1 MWYLYW
7 KQIRK
12 QLQELILRAK
22 QEYNTNYIAIIAST
36 QNNSES
42 WVDYSQHSVK
52 TSYLARHELEEIIR
66 SFRKYC
72 AYLEVYTDVEDFL
85 KAYYTGTLMVRP
97 TMIFETS
104 SKGIGRGRDALIPT
118 LCDLLHYPHLGSD
131 ATSCILCSSKF
142 QWTSILQGNRIP
154 VPESY
159 LFSHN
164 HWQSEP
170 PIGIKYILK
179 LNNECASIG
188 LSASNVM
195 IYDGKNLTEKAQQL
209 YKDYDQQVIA
219 QKFVSGYEVEVPVLV
234 NHHFQLALPPIGLSA
249 DGEMYHKDRFFDYDT
264 IFDDDYVLYD
274 FTQIMPAVAKNLQNT
289 ACQIIDLMDLSGYMR
304 IDFRVGADGTYYVI
318 DINNDP
324 CINSCGS
331 FRKSLELL
339 DIDPQDIA
347 GVLIGNR
354 ML

>member
-1 MWYLYW
+1 MYQA
-7 KQIRK
+7 QIK
-12 QLQELILRAK
+12 EQIQKLILRAK
-22 QEYNTNYIAIIAST
+22 ETFNTNYVAIIAST
-36 QNNSES
+36 QDHSGS
-42 WVDYSQHSVK
+42 WADYDQHSVK
-52 TSYLARHELEEIIR
+52 TSYLARHELEEIIA

-72 AYLEVYTDVEDFL
+72 IYVEVYTDVEDFL
-85 KAYYTGTLMVRP
+85 KAYYTAAMAVQP

-131 ATSCILCSSKF
+131 ATSCILCSSKY
-142 QWTSILQGNRIP
+142 QWASILQGNGLP
-154 VPESY
+154 VPKSY

-164 HWQSEP
+164 HWQTEP
-170 PIGIKYILK
+170 PMGEKYILK

-195 IYDGKNLTEKAQQL
+195 IYNGKNLTEKAQQL
-209 YKDYDQQVIA
+209 HKDYGQQIIA
-219 QKFVSGYEVEVPVLV
+219 QEFVSGYEVEVPVLI
-234 NHHFQLALPPIGLSA
+234 NQHFQLALPPIGLSA
-249 DGEMYHKDRFFDYDT
+249 DGEIYHKDRFFDYDT
-264 IFDDDYVLYD
+264 IFADDYVLYD
-274 FTQIMPAVAKNLQNT
+274 FSAIMPAVAAKLQQT
-289 ACQIIDLMDLSGYMR
+289 AYQIIDLMDLSGYMR
-304 IDFRVGADGTYYVI
+304 IDFRVRADGKYYVI